1 MWIYNILAFSPGFLP
16 EAHRLFD
23 EAQRAA
29 DSAALRRRIEKA
41 RLSIEYVELLGSRQY
56 FLGDASYAPHDLA
69 GFQAHFRDF
78 AARLGS
84 FGILRITE
92 DHDLKVNEANAAAT
106 RAYGAVHLDNES
118 FHLAL
123 VPEMSGRIVRLSAK
137 RAGREVPLMTQPTEG
152 AYAAWENYP
161 DLAGQVAQAAADYPI
176 YAWPATWKAVT
187 AGPQEALLSGK
198 CPNGLVMERHIR
210 LDHDWVHTVV
220 TARNATRAPL
230 EAVVSMHAELDPG
243 DIDAVRVRYRTV
255 GGTVVDKQLLLPG
268 EPPEGSAT
276 YKSSELPDGEWR
288 LIRAGQGEIVNRF
301 PVELVDRVTLSWSAK
316 GVARVTF
323 AVWSKKRTLAAE
335 EQLKLAADYR

>member
-1 MWIYNILAFSPGFLP
+1 
-16 EAHRLFD
+16 
-23 EAQRAA
+23 
-29 DSAALRRRIEKA
+29 
-41 RLSIEYVELLGSRQY
+41 
-56 FLGDASYAPHDLA
+56 
-69 GFQAHFRDF
+69 
-78 AARLGS
+78 
-84 FGILRITE
+84 
-92 DHDLKVNEANAAAT
+92 
-106 RAYGAVHLDNES
+106 
-118 FHLAL
+118 
-123 VPEMSGRIVRLSAK
+123 
-137 RAGREVPLMTQPTEG
+137 
-152 AYAAWENYP
+152 
-161 DLAGQVAQAAADYPI
+161 
-176 YAWPATWKAVT
+176 
-187 AGPQEALLSGK
+187 
-198 CPNGLVMERHIR
+198 MERHIR